1 MVANRQINI
10 DEVVKKWEPVL
21 DHADAPA
28 FQNNLRRNTTAVL
41 LENTLENLQE
51 EKVHVPQQM
60 LLEGGIPLNAM
71 GSSSS
76 TAGAGNIDTFDP
88 IMISMVRR
96 ATPVLI
102 PFDIMGVQA
111 MTGPTGLIFCIRSKY
126 ANSTA
131 LTTEALFN
139 EVNTMFSSVLDG
151 SNTFGQKHVGTV
163 PGSASQV
170 GNLAATGVY
179 NTGKGMSRPQAEAL
193 GSTGNTDFPKMG
205 LTIEKTMVEANTRA
219 LASEYTLEMAQD
231 LKNVHGL
238 DARAELIQMLS
249 TEIVTEIN
257 REALRTVNYC
267 ALIGA
272 QEDVTTPGIF
282 DLDLDSNGRWSVEKW
297 KGLLFQL
304 ERERN
309 ALAKS
314 TRRGRGNFV
323 IMSSDAASA
332 LAAAGALNYAPAIE
346 ANKNLEIDDTGP
358 TYAGLINGQV
368 KCFIDPYASGGQYMT
383 VGYKGRSPWDA
394 GIVYAPY
401 VPLQLVNAVDPGTF
415 TPKFAFKTRYGMVA
429 NPFAEG
435 LTKGSG
441 ALNKDSNVY
450 YRKVL
455 IQHLM

>member
-1 MVANRQINI
+1 MSEHKINI

-21 DHADAPA
+21 EHKEAPA
-28 FQNNLRRNTTAVL
+28 FQNTYRRNTTAVL
-41 LENTLENLQE
+41 LNNVYENLQE
-51 EKVHVPQQM
+51 EKVHVPSQM
-60 LLEGGIPLNAM
+60 LLEGGVPLNAM

-76 TAGAGNIDTFDP
+76 TAGTGNIDTFDP

-96 ATPVLI
+96 AMPVLI

-111 MTGPTGLIFCIRSKY
+111 MTGPTGLIFCMRSKY
-126 ANSTA
+126 ANTSA
-131 LTTEALFN
+131 LTTETFYN

-151 SNTFGQKHVGTV
+151 SNTFGQKHVGSI
-163 PGSASQV
+163 PGSPTQI
-170 GNLAATGVY
+170 GNTAETGVY
-179 NTGKGMSRPQAEAL
+179 NTGKGMTRPQAEAL

-205 LTIEKTMVEANTRA
+205 LTIEKTLVEANTRA

-238 DARAELIQMLS
+238 DARSELIQMLS
-249 TEIVTEIN
+249 TEIVAEIN
-257 REALRTVNYC
+257 REALRTVNFA

-272 QEDVTTPGIF
+272 QDDCTTPGIF

-309 ALAKS
+309 AIAKS

-323 IMSSDAASA
+323 IMSSDAVSA
-332 LAAAGALNYAPAIE
+332 LAAAGALDYAPAIE
-346 ANKNLEIDDTGP
+346 ANKNLQIDDTGP
-358 TYAGLINGQV
+358 SFAGLINGQV
-368 KCFIDPYASGGQYMT
+368 RCYIDPYATGGNYMT
-383 VGYKGRSPWDA
+383 VGYKGQSPWDA
-394 GIVYAPY
+394 GLIYAPY
-401 VPLQLVNAVDPGTF
+401 VPMQLVNAVDPGTF
-415 TPKFAFKTRYGMVA
+415 TPKFAFKTRYGMVS

-441 ALNKDSNVY
+441 RIAKDSNVY

>member
-1 MVANRQINI
+1 MKNMTI
-10 DEVVKKWEPVL
+10 DEAVKEWEPVL
-21 DHADAPA
+21 EHKEAPT
-28 FQNNLRRNTTAVL
+28 FQNTYRRNTTAVL
-41 LENTLENLQE
+41 LQNTLENLQE
-51 EKVHVPQQM
+51 ERVHVPSQM
-60 LLEGGIPLNAM
+60 LLEGGVPLNAM

-76 TAGAGNIDTFDP
+76 TAGSGNIDTFDP

-96 ATPVLI
+96 AMPVLI

-111 MTGPTGLIFCIRSKY
+111 MTGPTGLIFCIRSRY
-126 ANSTA
+126 ANTSA

-151 SNTFGQKHVGTV
+151 ANTFGHKHVGGI
-163 PGSASQV
+163 PGSSTQV
-170 GNLAATGVY
+170 GNTAETGVY

-205 LTIEKTMVEANTRA
+205 LTIEKTLVEANTRA

-238 DARAELIQMLS
+238 DARSELIQMLS
-249 TEIVTEIN
+249 TEIITEIN
-257 REALRTVNYC
+257 REAIRTVNFC

-272 QEDVTTPGIF
+272 QDDTTTPGIF

-309 ALAKS
+309 AIAKS

-323 IMSSDAASA
+323 VMSSDAASA
-332 LAAAGALNYAPAIE
+332 LAAAGALDYTPAIE
-346 ANKNLEIDDTGP
+346 ANKNLQIDDTGP
-358 TYAGLINGQV
+358 SFAGLINGQV
-368 KCFIDPYASGGQYMT
+368 KCFIDPYATGGNYMT
-383 VGYKGRSPWDA
+383 VGYKGKSPWDA
-394 GIVYAPY
+394 GIIYAPY
-401 VPLQLVNAVDPGTF
+401 VPLQLVNAVDPGTM

-435 LTKGSG
+435 LNKGSG
-441 ALNKDSNVY
+441 ALNKDSNTW

-455 IQHLM
+455 ILHLM

>member
-1 MVANRQINI
+1 MKNMTI
-10 DEVVKKWEPVL
+10 DEAVENWGPVL
-21 DHADAPA
+21 EHKEAPVL
-28 FQNNLRRNTTAVL
+28 QDTYRRNTTAVL
-41 LENTLENLQE
+41 LQNTLENLQE
-51 EKVHVPQQM
+51 ERVHVPPQM
-60 LLEGGIPLNAM
+60 LLEGGVPLNAM
-71 GSSSS
+71 GASSS
-76 TAGAGNIDTFDP
+76 TAGSGNIDTFDP

-96 ATPVLI
+96 ALPVLI

-126 ANSTA
+126 ANTTA

-139 EVNTMFSSVLDG
+139 EVNTMFSSVLAG
-151 SNTFGQKHVGTV
+151 TNVFGQKHVGTI
-163 PGSASQV
+163 PGSSSQV
-170 GNLAATGVY
+170 GNTAETNVY

-205 LTIEKTMVEANTRA
+205 LTIEKTLVEANTRA

-249 TEIVTEIN
+249 REIITEIN
-257 REALRTVNYC
+257 REALRTVNFC

-272 QEDVTTPGIF
+272 QDDTTTPGIF
-282 DLDLDSNGRWSVEKW
+282 DLDIDSNGRWSVEKW

-309 ALAKS
+309 AIAKS

-332 LAAAGALNYAPAIE
+332 LATAGALDYAPAIE
-346 ANKNLEIDDTGP
+346 ANKNLQIDDTGP
-358 TYAGLINGQV
+358 SFAGLINGQV
-368 KCFIDPYASGGQYMT
+368 KCFIDPYATGGNYMT
-383 VGYKGRSPWDA
+383 VGYKGQSPWDA

-401 VPLQLVNAVDPGTF
+401 VPMQLVNAVDPGTM

-435 LTKGSG
+435 LNKGSG

-455 IQHLM
+455 ILHLM